1 MFDVYINDKSCK
13 EFGILPVRR
22 PNIPAPTKKYKEYDI
37 PGRDGKLYEDTKTY
51 DDIEITIDFNYI
63 SDKNKWHDV
72 FRLCKKVFLNAK
84 KLQLYD
90 DIEYYHIIKKIIIN
104 TNERISMKIGKFSV
118 TFTLDPYYYKI
129 SGSDKYDYEDV
140 IFNNCD
146 ISKPIYF
153 IKGEGICYLVVNGS
167 EVKCNV
173 GQNLTINTF
182 LELSYREDGSLQN
195 TSINGDY
202 KDLYLIEGK
211 NEISI
216 TEGFDLKIIPNW
228 RCI

>member
-1 MFDVYINDKSCK
+1 
-13 EFGILPVRR
+13 
-22 PNIPAPTKKYKEYDI
+22 
-37 PGRDGKLYEDTKTY
+37 
-51 DDIEITIDFNYI
+51 
-63 SDKNKWHDV
+63 
-72 FRLCKKVFLNAK
+72 
-84 KLQLYD
+84 
-90 DIEYYHIIKKIIIN
+90 
-104 TNERISMKIGKFSV
+104 MKH
-118 TFTLDPYYYKI
+118 YKI